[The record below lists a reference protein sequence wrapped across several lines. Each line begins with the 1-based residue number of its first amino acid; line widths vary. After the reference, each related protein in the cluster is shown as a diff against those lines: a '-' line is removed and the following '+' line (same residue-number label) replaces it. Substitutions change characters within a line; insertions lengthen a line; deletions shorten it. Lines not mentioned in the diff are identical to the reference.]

1 MARKK
6 ADAVEAEVQPETQF
20 VIDDEEFDPD
30 DMPKSSR
37 ARTRKPTEF
46 DTPLWDS
53 YQNAKAKRVR
63 VSNDQ
68 VEKVRNKIHNVAA
81 AFGIRARVTMEEYDD
96 GTTGVYFVGLEKL
109 SENDKAALAAEQQ
122 AADCPKCGA
131 VAGSPCVTS
140 KGEPT
145 KAHKPR
151 LEAVGLAA

>member
-6 ADAVEAEVQPETQF
+6 ADTVETEAQPETQF
-20 VIDDEEFDPD
+20 VIDEEEFDPD

-37 ARTRKPTEF
+37 TRERKPTEF
-46 DTPLWDS
+46 DQPLWDS
-53 YQNAKAKRVR
+53 YQTGKAKRTR
-63 VSNDQ
+63 VPNDQ
-68 VEKVRNKIHNVAA
+68 VEKVRNKLHNVAA
-81 AFGIRARVTMEEYDD
+81 AFGIRARVTVEDMED
-96 GTTGVYFVGLEKL
+96 GTTRVYFVGLEKL
-109 SENDKAALAAEQQ
+109 SQDDKEALAAEQQ

-131 VAGSPCVTS
+131 TAGSPCVTS